1 MGTIAKIQQMYI
13 GSRETA
19 STCHGLN
26 SQQTVLVKP
35 KVTSKVDKSQVKPI
49 AVLRRTPRKN
59 SQSQNSSS
67 HASKTGKDLKHWNA
81 LERRLTAPK
90 NPEEIFRQKLRGAV
104 YDALEVLN
112 VKQGH
117 SLFKPCFKK
126 LFEIVKIYSSDIPR
140 TGPGAKKIL
149 AKVAKYHAEQVIK
162 LEKALHSQ

>member
-1 MGTIAKIQQMYI
+1 MG
-13 GSRETA
+13 RETA

-59 SQSQNSSS
+59 SHSQNTS
-67 HASKTGKDLKHWNA
+67 HASNTGKHLNA

-104 YDALEVLN
+104 YDALEDLN